1 MRGILNLPTRSQASE
16 IIAEAAGRNPGPWVR
31 HSEHVAQAA
40 QLIAARVPSLDP
52 EAAYILGYLHDIGRR
67 AGVTDMRHTLDG
79 YLYLSQLGYE
89 DAARI
94 CLTHS
99 FSVQDISAGAGK
111 WDCSPEEYHF
121 VEQYLATIEYNEY
134 DRLIQLCDSLA
145 LPDGF
150 CLIEKRL
157 VDVALRYGVNQ
168 LTIEK
173 WKRYFQIK
181 AHFEEMIGQSIYSL
195 LPGVIENTFG
205 FDHNTPTG

>member
-1 MRGILNLPTRSQASE
+1 MLPTRSQAAQLM
-16 IIAEAAGRNPGPWVR
+16 AEAENRNPGPWVR

-40 QLIAARVPSLDP
+40 QLIAARVPGLDP
-52 EAAYILGYLHDIGRR
+52 EAAYLLGYLHDIGRR

-79 YLYLSQLGYE
+79 YQYLSTLGYE

-99 FSVQDISAGAGK
+99 FSVQNIGAGAGK
-111 WDCSPEEYHF
+111 WDCTPEEYQF
-121 VEQYLATIEYNEY
+121 VEKYLAVIEYSDY

-145 LPDGF
+145 LPNGF

-168 LTIEK
+168 LSVEK

-181 AHFEEMIGQSIYSL
+181 DHFERIINQSIYSL
-195 LPGVIENTFG
+195 LPGVVENTFG
-205 FDHNTPTG
+205 FDFRPPTG